1 MKCFTMKKNC
11 TSQKKILETHQK
23 FLQKH
28 PGINAT
34 WKIINKNYYFPKM
47 RKKIRKIMMNFN
59 ECNQNKILRKKPR
72 KLPQPLEMTEKNMGH
87 NNNGF

>member
-1 MKCFTMKKNC
+1 
-11 TSQKKILETHQK
+11 
-23 FLQKH
+23 
-28 PGINAT
+28 
-34 WKIINKNYYFPKM
+34 
-47 RKKIRKIMMNFN
+47 MMNFN